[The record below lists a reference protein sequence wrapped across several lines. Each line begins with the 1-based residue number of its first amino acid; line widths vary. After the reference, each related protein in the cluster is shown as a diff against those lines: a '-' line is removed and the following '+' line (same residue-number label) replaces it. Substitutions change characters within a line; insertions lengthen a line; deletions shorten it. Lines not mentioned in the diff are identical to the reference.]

1 MLLKD
6 IVAEYGPL
14 KIRPYLSA
22 EKAFLGFIEDLN
34 EFNTASPHRVF
45 LREGPKD
52 TESGLRPRE
61 ILGLV
66 IIANVAMFLTDDV
79 WVPGYL
85 IDHSGKELPEDVAH
99 DGVIK
104 CISGPQK
111 GSMMHFEQA
120 LATSV
125 AHHATPDDIEAAVL
139 MEAGRKS
146 EHGTNYTDGM
156 ALVVMVDYPG
166 RLGDLRKL
174 ATDISDSN
182 YKTIYLIAN
191 TSEKLKDFVCVILK
205 SPGDTLGPIDVNFI
219 RPDGKPDVKRKRE

>member
-22 EKAFLGFIEDLN
+22 ERAFLGFIEDLN
-34 EFNTASPHRVF
+34 EFNAVSLHKSF

-52 TESGLRPRE
+52 VESGLRPRE

-66 IIANVAMFLTDDV
+66 IVANMAMFLTDDV

-85 IDHSGKELPEDVAH
+85 TDVNGKELPEDVAH
-99 DGVIK
+99 DGVIQ
-104 CISGPQK
+104 CISGPRK
-111 GSMMHFEQA
+111 GSIMHFEQA
-120 LATSV
+120 LTTSL
-125 AHHATPDDIEAAVL
+125 AHNAMPDDIEAAIL

-146 EHGTNYTDGM
+146 ERGIKYTDGM
-156 ALVVMVDYPG
+156 ALIVMVDYPG
-166 RLGDLRKL
+166 ELSDLRKL
-174 ATDISDSN
+174 AADISDSN

-205 SPGDTLGPIDVNFI
+205 SPGDTLGSIDVNFN
-219 RPDGKPDVKRKRE
+219 RPDGRPDIDRKLK